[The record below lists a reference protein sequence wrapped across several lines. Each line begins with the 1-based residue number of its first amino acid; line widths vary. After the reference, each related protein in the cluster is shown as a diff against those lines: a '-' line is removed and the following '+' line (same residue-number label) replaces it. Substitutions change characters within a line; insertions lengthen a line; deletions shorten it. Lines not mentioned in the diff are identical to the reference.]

1 MTTAQRQL
9 VPAIEVPV
17 LEARDV
23 CKVYHPRR
31 GEEVHALWHVDF
43 AVGRG
48 EMVGLVG
55 ESGSGKTTLMRM
67 LLGIEE
73 PTSGRVLFSGTDR
86 HELSS
91 AQRKD
96 YFNSVSAVFQNP
108 YSSLNPRRRLW
119 DLITERRAIAH
130 SATRSARRRR
140 AAELLEIVALPA
152 EFADRFPH
160 QLSGGQ
166 RQRVAIARALAE
178 DPKVIVLDEP
188 MSALDVSVSAQI
200 ANLLLDLQDQFGVS
214 YVFVAHDMHMVRHL
228 CHRVTV
234 LLKGDVVEEG
244 PVAPVLGSPQ
254 HPYTRS
260 LIAAS
265 ELKSLDPA
273 EGLAAATDPPLGRLM
288 SRSYLVEEQPPGR

>member
-1 MTTAQRQL
+1 MSPSSATDF
-9 VPAIEVPV
+9 V

-23 CKVYHPRR
+23 SKVYHPAR
-31 GEEVHALWHVDF
+31 GEEVHALSHVDF

-67 LLGIEE
+67 LLGIET
-73 PTSGRVLFSGTDR
+73 PTSGQVLFCGSDR
-86 HELSS
+86 HSLS
-91 AQRKD
+91 AEERKQ
-96 YFNSVSAVFQNP
+96 YFSSVSAVFQNP

-119 DLITERRAIAH
+119 ELITERRAIAH
-130 SATRSARRRR
+130 SGSRRERR
-140 AAELLEIVALPA
+140 ARAEELLEIVALPT

-166 RQRVAIARALAE
+166 RQRVAIARALSE
-178 DPKVIVLDEP
+178 DPQVIVLDEP

-200 ANLLLDLQDQFGVS
+200 ANLLLDLQERFGVS

-228 CHRVTV
+228 CHRVVV
-234 LLKGDVVEEG
+234 LLKGRVVEEG
-244 PVAPVLGSPQ
+244 PVAEVLGAPQ
-254 HPYTRS
+254 HAYTRS

-265 ELKSLDPA
+265 ELKTLDVETTSEGRPRGQGLHVAPA
-273 EGLAAATDPPLGRLM
+273 
-288 SRSYLVEEQPPGR
+288 